1 MSETDINSMNLDF
14 SELSQDVEEINKAQQ
29 TILYLLWWSSGVL
42 STLFITNLYSVFKKC
57 TKKDEKTEI
66 IKIPEEKISLLDAV
80 NNLENRVKDIAI
92 AFSVNNLEDNREKNE
107 VETIELK
114 VNDNNNDDENC

>member
-1 MSETDINSMNLDF
+1 MNLDF
-14 SELSQDVEEINKAQQ
+14 SELSQDLEEINKAQQ

-92 AFSVNNLEDNREKNE
+92 AFSVNNLEDNNRKKNE

-114 VNDNNNDDENC
+114 VDNDNNNNENC